1 MKLIMEGWR
10 DFLGK
15 ASDSSENKDKEKAPP
30 PSSVV
35 SALMKRAGLSRDE
48 AEKQAKRQVDLEEAM
63 KSSAEEA
70 AAAAEQIQSSP
81 EGQEALEAAAQDPQ
95 VQAALERAAA
105 ELQQGALQELGGRG
119 RPPDREEREI
129 VGGVVAG
136 GGFGAF
142 ATQATALAAW
152 PELMAAVAELPQ
164 LAALLGGGAGAV
176 GGLGLALLVNHLR
189 RTGKIQ
195 EALEKTTAADVRK
208 SGHIKATTQAA
219 TASGVSDEERSV
231 LTNLQGQLA
240 KAAQVDNIASG
251 AILALATKLSAL
263 LTQTL
268 ATKAPPAPKE

>member
-15 ASDSSENKDKEKAPP
+15 ASDSSENKDKEKPPP
-30 PSSVV
+30 PSSAV

-70 AAAAEQIQSSP
+70 VAAAEQIQSSP

-105 ELQQGALQELGGRG
+105 ELQQGALQEIDDPGQ
-119 RPPDREEREI
+119 EEREI

-136 GGFGAF
+136 GGIGAF
-142 ATQATALAAW
+142 ATQAAALTAW

-189 RTGKIQ
+189 RSGKID
-195 EALEKTTAADVRK
+195 EGWGDVKKTVGKAVEKIKGLADPAEEETSPGEPEWEK
-208 SGHIKATTQAA
+208 HQAA
-219 TASGVSDEERSV
+219 SSR
-231 LTNLQGQLA
+231 
-240 KAAQVDNIASG
+240 NIADARAKRPRGGSRG
-251 AILALATKLSAL
+251 SF
-263 LTQTL
+263 
-268 ATKAPPAPKE
+268 E

>member
-10 DFLGK
+10 DFLSK
-15 ASDSSENKDKEKAPP
+15 ASDSSENKDKEKPP

-35 SALMKRAGLSRDE
+35 TALMKRGGLSRDE
-48 AEKQAKRQVDLEEAM
+48 AEKQAKKQVDLEEAM
-63 KSSAEEA
+63 KSSAEDAVSA
-70 AAAAEQIQSSP
+70 AKQIQSSP

-119 RPPDREEREI
+119 RPPDQEEREI

-142 ATQATALAAW
+142 ATQAVALTAW

-189 RTGKIQ
+189 RAGKID
-195 EALEKTTAADVRK
+195 EGWGDVKKTVGKAVEKIKGLADPAEEETSPGEPEWEK
-208 SGHIKATTQAA
+208 HQAA
-219 TASGVSDEERSV
+219 SSR
-231 LTNLQGQLA
+231 
-240 KAAQVDNIASG
+240 NIADARAKRPRGGSRG
-251 AILALATKLSAL
+251 SF
-263 LTQTL
+263 
-268 ATKAPPAPKE
+268 E